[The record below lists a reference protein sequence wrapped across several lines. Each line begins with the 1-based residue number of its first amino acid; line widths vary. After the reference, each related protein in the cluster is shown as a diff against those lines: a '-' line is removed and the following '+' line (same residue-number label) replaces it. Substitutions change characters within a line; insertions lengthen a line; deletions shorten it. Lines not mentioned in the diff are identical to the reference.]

1 MIIIIACLWLIFIFS
16 LLFYLFKKYLYDDL
30 FNQENIE
37 KRKIEIQKQKEY
49 LAKRQFAIN
58 LSEGKAL
65 IKKFNWAA
73 FLIPGLWGISYK
85 TWQQLLLCF
94 IPIPFLA
101 NIIFGIKGNEWAL
114 SKYYSPIETYIF
126 EQKIFIIIG
135 IILNLTVTPILL
147 EKFFLS

>member
-16 LLFYLFKKYLYDDL
+16 LLFYLFKKYLYNDL

-49 LAKRQFAIN
+49 LAKRQLAIN